1 MIQVYR
7 DMKVLKS
14 TNYASQAKA
23 YSHQLTL
30 GLGSVSEVVNW
41 ANSILSSLHN
51 ADDNLTE
58 LASCKQQTNKQVLV
72 ILSQFIPP
80 PEDDT
85 WWRLTKKM
93 ISQALDEHN
102 IQAVRAVSYFYDLAV
117 DGVIPPYDRE
127 ALYQFELEYACL
139 NEGFAEQIE
148 VDNKVKY
155 FFIET

>member
-1 MIQVYR
+1 
-7 DMKVLKS
+7 MKVIKS

-23 YSHQLTL
+23 YSHKLAL
-30 GLGSVSEVVNW
+30 GLGSVPDVVTW
-41 ANSILSSLHN
+41 ANSIVSSLPI

-58 LASCKQQTNKQVLV
+58 LAACKQQTSKQVLV
-72 ILSQFIPP
+72 ILSRFISP

-102 IQAVRAVSYFYDLAV
+102 IQAVQAVSYCYDLAV

-148 VDNKVKY
+148 VDNKVNY
-155 FFIET
+155 FFTKT

>member
-1 MIQVYR
+1 MSVYR
-7 DMKVLKS
+7 DMKVIKS
-14 TNYASQAKA
+14 TNYASQARA
-23 YSHQLTL
+23 YSHKLAL
-30 GLGSVSEVVNW
+30 GIGSVPEVVNW
-41 ANSILSSLHN
+41 ANSIVSSLHT
-51 ADDNLTE
+51 ADDCLTE
-58 LASCKQQTNKQVLV
+58 LAGCKQLTSKQVLV

-80 PEDDT
+80 SEDDT

-93 ISQALDEHN
+93 ISQTLDEHN

-148 VDNKVKY
+148 VDNKVKH